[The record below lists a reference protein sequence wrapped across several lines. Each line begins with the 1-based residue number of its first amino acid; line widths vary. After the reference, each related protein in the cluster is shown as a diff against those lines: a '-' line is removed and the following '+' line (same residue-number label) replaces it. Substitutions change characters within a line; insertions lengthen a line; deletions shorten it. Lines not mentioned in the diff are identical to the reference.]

1 MALALKVVLMLG
13 GLRLQALAAFAR
25 QSEMEDEHGNTHRLG
40 KRQELPPWLDADLR
54 AGLSF

>member
-1 MALALKVVLMLG
+1 MLG

-25 QSEMEDEHGNTHRLG
+25 QSEMEDEPGNTHRLG